1 MARICED
8 IIVGYDPD
16 DGSAI
21 IEEQCYDDGSNDTSA
36 PDADLAGGLIPGDAL
51 GELLG
56 KDNIDYNAWMKE
68 AMTPEAQTA
77 ISRLIKSGASSSLIG
92 KALNAFK
99 TSSGAYDWAK
109 IATAG
114 AGLYSLLSPKSGE
127 GYSKPVPKLDAVRQ
141 QIQYTDPNRVAGSA
155 GRQYFT
161 DPRFVAQGDAASLAA
176 AQAAS
181 TAQSQGILGAYSPAA
196 APPAVNP
203 YAGTMPMKYNPTPA
217 ISAKTGTTDTTTPPA
232 GIAAIPTQEQL
243 MDPNFKIGAIG
254 MASGGKAEG
263 RYLQGETDGMADEI
277 PSTIDGDQ
285 EAALSHGEFVIP
297 ADVVSHL
304 GNGNS
309 DAGAQKLYEMMDR
322 IREARTGT
330 KEQGKEINPDKFM
343 PGGLATSKYAT
354 GGQVQRFNG
363 ATGSAVSSSG
373 IPLDTSTSKSLSPW
387 AGDYVTNFL
396 GQSAALASAPMQ
408 TYGGPLTAGASNLQ
422 QQGFAGISDVAKGGF
437 DPTTFTSGTF
447 DTAQANKYMNPYLQ
461 ATLNPQLEELR
472 RQSQINM
479 QPSMAKLTQ
488 AGGYGGGRQA
498 IMESEANRNLLQE
511 QNKTVGQGYSNA
523 FDKAMAQFNA
533 EQNRGLDTQ
542 KASELS
548 RQYSADFGLKSLND
562 LMSAGKTQRDI
573 TSEGVAADKKQFEE
587 QQAYPFNMVEFQR
600 KLVEGLPI
608 GSTTTGVNQDAV
620 SKMQSDVSGL
630 ASLYSKLANLKLT

>member
-1 MARICED
+1 MA
-8 IIVGYDPD
+8 
-16 DGSAI
+16 
-21 IEEQCYDDGSNDTSA
+21 
-36 PDADLAGGLIPGDAL
+36 
-51 GELLG
+51 
-56 KDNIDYNAWMKE
+56 K
-68 AMTPEAQTA
+68 
-77 ISRLIKSGASSSLIG
+77 
-92 KALNAFK
+92 
-99 TSSGAYDWAK
+99 
-109 IATAG
+109 
-114 AGLYSLLSPKSGE
+114 
-127 GYSKPVPKLDAVRQ
+127 
-141 QIQYTDPNRVAGSA
+141 
-155 GRQYFT
+155 
-161 DPRFVAQGDAASLAA
+161 
-176 AQAAS
+176 
-181 TAQSQGILGAYSPAA
+181 
-196 APPAVNP
+196 
-203 YAGTMPMKYNPTPA
+203 
-217 ISAKTGTTDTTTPPA
+217 
-232 GIAAIPTQEQL
+232 
-243 MDPNFKIGAIG
+243 
-254 MASGGKAEG
+254 G
-263 RYLQGETDGMADEI
+263 RYLDGDTDGMADKI
-277 PSTIDGDQ
+277 STTIDGDQ

-354 GGQVQRFNG
+354 GGPVQRFQAG
-363 ATGSAVSSSG
+363 GTPTSAGG

-396 GQSAALASAPMQ
+396 GQGAALANAPMQ
-408 TYGGPLTAGASNLQ
+408 TYGGPLTAGASDLQ
-422 QQGFAGISDVAKGGF
+422 QQSFAGISDVAKGGF

-472 RQSQINM
+472 RQSKINL

-573 TSEGVAADKKQFEE
+573 TSEGIAADKKQFEE